1 MQKRKKGEWLIW
13 LGAEGTKRR
22 IRKKVPNFLFSL
34 SLLFLVFGYSWP
46 KHRSSQK
53 KLKRGKVFWLHT
65 RYVQFG
71 PTLAASNSQQKEK
84 KKMKDKREESSA
96 LMGLKSTLKRFLF
109 LMFLLL
115 APHCVQIILTLKFH
129 IINSH
134 WRPPSNDLMK

>member
-109 LMFLLL
+109 LMCSCYWWHHTMSISTNEYIHFLS
-115 APHCVQIILTLKFH
+115 K
-129 IINSH
+129 
-134 WRPPSNDLMK
+134 